1 MSYVYLNGIRKGR
14 KCAALKAP
22 KKKNVLR
29 RCEPNDADG
38 IRGNGN
44 NGGDAFD
51 TDSQHV
57 YNLQIYYT
65 KLIHSKVYYCSRGF
79 FAISFHFIMIMVCTC
94 EKRDRCTDSVPEQ
107 FIKVQVAVCVC
118 HGMRCD
124 V

>member
-38 IRGNGN
+38 ICGNGN

-79 FAISFHFIMIMVCTC
+79 FCHFISFYYDYGVY
-94 EKRDRCTDSVPEQ
+94 V
-107 FIKVQVAVCVC
+107 
-118 HGMRCD
+118 
-124 V
+124 